1 MREVVIFST
10 DERGLFPN
18 NFMVDC
24 PVVCQHL
31 FLSTPNVC
39 QQKTFDN
46 NRVVHFETNSKM
58 FFAISPQ
65 VSRLKTRTLLDCIY
79 KNNDIF
85 CFVLVVEQ

>member
-46 NRVVHFETNSKM
+46 NREVHFETDSKM
-58 FFAISPQ
+58 FFPNFSSGISFENQ
-65 VSRLKTRTLLDCIY
+65 DVTRLYLQ
-79 KNNDIF
+79 
-85 CFVLVVEQ
+85 E